1 MAPSL
6 RPIDG
11 NDTMA
16 RIQAPPGDVGI
27 LSRLIHPER
36 NDFSP
41 EAAQAIL
48 KIIFEP
54 QDLTRMH
61 ELVVKNQDD
70 GLSPEEQGELD
81 SYRRVGRLLDM
92 MHSKAR
98 LTLKN
103 AGQKAS

>member
-1 MAPSL
+1 MAQV
-6 RPIDG
+6 
-11 NDTMA
+11 
-16 RIQAPPGDVGI
+16 QAPPSDVGI

-48 KIIFEP
+48 KITFEP

-61 ELVVKNQDD
+61 DLAVKNQDS
-70 GLSPEEQGELD
+70 GLSPEEQGELE
-81 SYRRVGRLLDM
+81 SYRRVGRLLEM

-98 LTLKN
+98 MTLKN